1 MSKRIDQVPED
12 DGEVE
17 TKDPMNND
25 SITLPVQLEDCFRKE
40 LITKLNPR
48 LSNDEPGGAM

>member
-25 SITLPVQLEDCFRKE
+25 FITLPVQLEDCFRKE